1 MEPPEL
7 LAATLAALP
16 MAAVALDRNGI
27 VLACNALA
35 EASLGCGRDSPGR
48 PFREAAPRHA
58 IPEIVVAAERALSGG
73 LPEPF
78 DAVDAS
84 GAGVRCRV
92 AAVRSGDVELL
103 LLTAEDRRELS
114 ALLARL
120 RALEG
125 DVQASRSE
133 TDTAR
138 AAHVASNDELRAT
151 NAELQARVAELRDAL
166 EINRHKDDF
175 LAMLAHELRNP
186 LAPILSAM
194 QVIRRHPANEEV
206 VHRAQEI
213 VERQVRHQARLLD
226 DLLDVSRITRGRIRL
241 RRAPVELRSAVSA
254 AVEAT
259 RPLIDARS
267 HALTVVLPET
277 PLRLEADP
285 TRLIQIIAN
294 LLDNAAKYTSPG
306 GQITLA
312 ARQDGD
318 AVVLSIRDTGVG
330 IPLDMQSRVFELFTQ
345 VDAPIARSLGGLGL
359 GLTLVRRLTEL
370 HGGAV
375 AVASDGPGRGSEFTV
390 RLPIGQAEPAPE
402 ATTPGARG
410 RRHVLVIEDNADAR
424 EMLRVALELD
434 GHRVETAEDG
444 PRGVEVALRTTPDVI
459 LVDIGLP
466 GLDGYAVGR
475 RLRAALGDRVTLV
488 ALTGYGQSED
498 RRRTS
503 EAGFDAHLVKPVDPD
518 VLGRAL
524 AAGFRT
530 AA

>member
-7 LAATLAALP
+7 LAATIAALP
-16 MAAVALDRNGI
+16 MAAVALDRNGV
-27 VLACNALA
+27 VLACNGLA
-35 EASLGCGRDSPGR
+35 EASLGCGRDAAGQ
-48 PFREAAPRHA
+48 PFRESGARHA
-58 IPEIVVAAERALSGG
+58 IPEIVAAAERALSGG

-103 LLTAEDRRELS
+103 LLTAEDRGELS
-114 ALLARL
+114 ALLARV

-125 DVQASRSE
+125 RVQASRSE

-138 AAHVASNDELRAT
+138 AAHVASSDELRAT

-194 QVIRRHPANEEV
+194 QVIRRHPANEDV
-206 VHRAQEI
+206 VQRAQEI

-226 DLLDVSRITRGRIRL
+226 DLLDVSRITRGQIRL

-267 HALTVVLPET
+267 HTLTVALPET
-277 PLRLEADP
+277 PLRLQADA

-306 GQITLA
+306 GQIALA

-318 AVVLSIRDTGVG
+318 VVVLSVRDTGVG
-330 IPLDMQSRVFELFTQ
+330 IPLDMQSRIFELFTQ

-402 ATTPGARG
+402 ATTPGAHG

-434 GHRVETAEDG
+434 GHRVESAEDG

-503 EAGFDAHLVKPVDPD
+503 EAGFDAHLVKPVDPE
-518 VLGRAL
+518 VLSRAL